1 MSAKQSEFSFFIL
14 CFAVKLQQYYLICLM
29 KITLA
34 FELKKCTSEVPAP
47 FNLISMARLSKQAD
61 TSLDY
66 LGFIKNNVTQCPSL
80 AFLLAWFTCTRRERQ
95 MHLLGKK
102 NLFEHNIQGFFQFST
117 FRQWSCL
124 VIPESRRYTNEFP
137 CFWQLL
143 PLNDGDSKYC
153 RHCAWIS
160 HELQDC
166 ASR

>member
-29 KITLA
+29 KIILA

-47 FNLISMARLSKQAD
+47 FSLISMARLSKQAD

-80 AFLLAWFTCTRRERQ
+80 AFLLAWFTCTRRECQ

-102 NLFEHNIQGFFQFST
+102 IFLNTIYRVFSN
-117 FRQWSCL
+117 S
-124 VIPESRRYTNEFP
+124 
-137 CFWQLL
+137 QLL
-143 PLNDGDSKYC
+143 GSGVVSHSWVKKIHKWIPLLLTTL
-153 RHCAWIS
+153 AT
-160 HELQDC
+160 
-166 ASR
+166 